1 MGGSKGCRDS
11 LKPAG
16 VEIHFPVIK
25 TSESMERQIHFVRH
39 GLRVDF
45 EDPGWRDTAANP
57 HDTPLSAKGL
67 RQAEDIARAL
77 EGQGIVHIFSSPFL
91 RTLETAHPLA
101 ERLGVPLLREPG
113 FSEWL
118 NPAWFQTAPRWMSA
132 EEAAARFSRIDPGHE
147 PLLEPRFPEET
158 ESPGVYNRVGMA
170 LERLAERFPE
180 GNVAIFAH
188 GSPLG
193 QGIARL
199 LGTLEGIDLHMG
211 SITTIAVSDQGVRLV
226 GSGSSHLRDS
236 DSRLRFH

>member
-1 MGGSKGCRDS
+1 M
-11 LKPAG
+11 KPAAAG
-16 VEIHFPVIK
+16 IHFPAIEK
-25 TSESMERQIHFVRH
+25 SESMERQIHFVRH

-57 HDTPLSAKGL
+57 NDTPLSAKGL
-67 RQAEDIARAL
+67 RQSEDVAQAL

-147 PLLEPRFPEET
+147 PLLEPSFPEET

-180 GNVAIFAH
+180 GNVAVFAH

-211 SITTIAVSDQGVRLV
+211 AITTIAVSDQGIRLV
-226 GSGSSHLRDS
+226 GSGTSHLRDF
-236 DSRLRFH
+236 DSILRFH